1 MRKISYKKIIDGVE
15 ELVIRVS
22 RNIPDEVK
30 EYIRKTYL
38 SEYEGLGKKYLKIIL
53 ENLDIAKKE
62 KLPLCQDTGLAVFFV
77 EIGSDIIIDTGRYAN
92 LEDIIN
98 EGLKR
103 GSRKGYLR
111 NSVVSAIERKNTETN
126 SPGVVHI
133 IPAGKGIFKIGLIAK
148 GFGSENTSRIAMLKP
163 GDGKEGIERFILETV
178 KAAGSL
184 PCPPVFVGVGIGG
197 SFEKAAVLSKLA
209 LCHIGERSRYRRW
222 EKEILRKINTLNIG
236 PAGLGG
242 KTTALDIRIET
253 FPTHIAGLP
262 VAVNISCWA
271 HRYGTITL

>member
-1 MRKISYKKIIDGVE
+1 MRKISYKKIIDGVA
-15 ELVIRVS
+15 ELVISVS

-30 EYIRKTYL
+30 RYIKTAYL
-38 SEYEGLGKKYLKIIL
+38 SESEGPGKKYLRIIL
-53 ENLDIAKKE
+53 ENLDIAEKE
-62 KLPLCQDTGLAVFFV
+62 KLPVCQDTGLAVFLV
-77 EIGSDIIIDTGRYAN
+77 EISSDIIIDTGRYKT

-103 GSRKGYLR
+103 GSKKGYLR
-111 NSVVSAIERKNTETN
+111 NSVVSAIERKNTQTN
-126 SPGVVHI
+126 SPGVIHI
-133 IPAGKGIFKIGLIAK
+133 IPSGKGVFRIGLLAK

-163 GDGKEGIERFILETV
+163 GEGKEGIENFVLETV
-178 KAAGSL
+178 QQAGSL
-184 PCPPVFVGVGIGG
+184 PCPPVFIGIGIGG
-197 SFEKAAVLSKLA
+197 SFEKAAVLSKIA
-209 LCHIGERSRYRRW
+209 LCHIGEKSDYRRW
-222 EKEILRKINTLNIG
+222 EKELLQKINSLNIG

-271 HRYGTITL
+271 HRYGTLSL